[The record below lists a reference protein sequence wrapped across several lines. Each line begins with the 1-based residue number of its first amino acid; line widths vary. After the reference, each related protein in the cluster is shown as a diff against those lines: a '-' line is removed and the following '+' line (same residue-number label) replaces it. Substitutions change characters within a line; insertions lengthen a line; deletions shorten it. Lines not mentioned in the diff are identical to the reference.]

1 MSRRGVDGYRPEVLR
16 SHRERAGLSHAA
28 LAELTGITVHE
39 LQEYEIARVPGPD
52 RLAVLAKVFGI
63 KALDFVNRD
72 ELGYGLKALR
82 TGAGIRQGELLLRA
96 GLSPA
101 QLHYLESGRRPRLAA
116 DLAERLARVLGV
128 SVRAVRRANAWDV
141 ARRQAG
147 GQSPPPEDFQ
157 GEVVL
162 PGPVLGVPRNGP
174 AFIAAAF
181 LARRE
186 QAGLSVEELRDL
198 TGIPKAELEAYQSGG
213 RSPRP
218 DRLARL
224 ARAFGVAP
232 LDMLNRDVI
241 GYGLASLRTAAG
253 LRQQDLVVSADL
265 SPATLRS
272 LEHGIARRLT
282 RPVAE
287 RLAKAMGTTAE
298 AVREAHAWDVANFDA
313 INQGQGLTGVCSPG
327 QLAVDPARPERTAVD
342 EARIGLDQGGAGPQP
357 LPRVVRRIDPA
368 GGDQHE
374 PVAGLVVQP
383 PQHLQR
389 AVPQRGAGQSARA
402 HRVDLPSWRA
412 QPVPGDRRVSG
423 DDATQ
428 SQLERQV
435 GDRVYVLI
443 G

>member
-16 SHRERAGLSHAA
+16 THRERAGLSHVH

-39 LQEYEIARVPGPD
+39 LQEYEVARVPGPD

-63 KALDFVNRD
+63 KPLDFVDRD

-128 SVRAVRRANAWDV
+128 SMRAVYRANAWDV
-141 ARRQAG
+141 ARRAAG
-147 GQSPPPEDFQ
+147 GQGPPPEDFQ

-162 PGPVLGVPRNGP
+162 PGPVRGTPRAGP
-174 AFIAAAF
+174 AFIAGG
-181 LARRE
+181 LKARRE
-186 QAGLSVEELRDL
+186 AAGLSVEELRDL
-198 TGIPKAELEAYQSGG
+198 TGIPKAELTAYEGAA

-218 DRLARL
+218 DRLAKL
-224 ARAFGVAP
+224 ARAFGIAP
-232 LDMLNRDVI
+232 LDMLDRHVI

-253 LRQQDLVVSADL
+253 LRQQDLVIAGDL

-272 LEHGIARRLT
+272 LELGISKRLT

-287 RLAKAMGTTAE
+287 RLAKAMGTTTE

-313 INQGQGLTGVCSPG
+313 TNQVKGLTQP
-327 QLAVDPARPERTAVD
+327 RTPDNCCPPPVF
-342 EARIGLDQGGAGPQP
+342 P
-357 LPRVVRRIDPA
+357 PRRSRC
-368 GGDQHE
+368 
-374 PVAGLVVQP
+374 
-383 PQHLQR
+383 
-389 AVPQRGAGQSARA
+389 
-402 HRVDLPSWRA
+402 
-412 QPVPGDRRVSG
+412 
-423 DDATQ
+423 
-428 SQLERQV
+428 
-435 GDRVYVLI
+435 
-443 G
+443 